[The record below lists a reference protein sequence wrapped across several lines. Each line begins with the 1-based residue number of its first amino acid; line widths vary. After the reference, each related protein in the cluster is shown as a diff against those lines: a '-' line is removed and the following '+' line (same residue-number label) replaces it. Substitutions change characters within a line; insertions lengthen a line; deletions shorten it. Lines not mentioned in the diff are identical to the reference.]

1 MRIIKTGSGIAVA
14 ALSLALTT
22 SSFFPASLVSVSQ
35 AQESYNHGVRLK
47 RGSVRGSAIASGAG
61 VARRS
66 VNSQI
71 IRDVNNPIFQKS
83 VIFDAIRGDRFGAVR
98 RGGLGGVVLGNRFN
112 GRFKDNRII
121 KNNEIRLIQTQI
133 EKDRRNAE
141 LIRQQELKRLRGS
154 IRRTQPSGRFLTR
167 QEQAAILSGQPIFED
182 TIPVVGTTDQ
192 VFADSACPAKH
203 NCGYRIYSNGTG
215 PRIITPG
222 AGLGKGL
229 PDFDGLRGP
238 KIITLD

>member
-1 MRIIKTGSGIAVA
+1 MRNIIKTGCGLAVA

-22 SSFFPASLVSVSQ
+22 SSFLPTSLVSVSQ

-47 RGSVRGSAIASGAG
+47 RGSVRGSAIAGGTG

-83 VIFDAIRGDRFGAVR
+83 VVFDAIRGDRFGAVR
-98 RGGLGGVVLGNRFN
+98 GGGLGGVRLGNR
-112 GRFKDNRII
+112 II
-121 KNNEIRLIQTQI
+121 ENNEIRLIQTQI

-154 IRRTQPSGRFLTR
+154 IRRTQPGGRFLTR
-167 QEQAAILSGQPIFED
+167 QEQADILNGQPIFED
-182 TIPVVGTTDQ
+182 TVPIVETTGR
-192 VFADSACPAKH
+192 VLAGSACPTKH

-222 AGLGKGL
+222 VRLGKGL
-229 PDFDGLRGP
+229 PDFDGLNGP